1 MKTTLRLP
9 ALFDTAGGRILK
21 YGDLPFLSGLGL
33 SSGLLGRRPVIATL
47 AARPGTAAAAA
58 AAATTPF
65 TTTAASWL
73 KSWQMP
79 PRPKLPEDELEEVYL
94 KGSGPGGQKINKTNS
109 AVQLR
114 HIPTNIVIKCQETR
128 SRTQNRKLAR
138 EILAAKV
145 DFHLNGDKSR
155 VAIVGNVK
163 KKKAD
168 SKAKKARRKYKK
180 LEEEKAGKGGAG
192 VDGQIAEG
200 EEGREVEEGEEG
212 EEWEEVDAEAAEG
225 EEEVQEAKKGEEAE
239 KRGGSA
245 DAAVKQ

>member
-1 MKTTLRLP
+1 MKTTTLRLHP
-9 ALFDTAGGRILK
+9 VPSLSALFTGAVGRILK
-21 YGDLPFLSGLGL
+21 YGGLPFISG
-33 SSGLLGRRPVIATL
+33 SGAGRRPVIATSASPV
-47 AARPGTAAAAA
+47 AAVAAAAA
-58 AAATTPF
+58 AAAAAPF
-65 TTTAASWL
+65 TTSTPSWL
-73 KSWQMP
+73 KAWQMP

-145 DFHLNGDKSR
+145 DLFLNGDKSR
-155 VAIVGNVK
+155 LAIVGNVK

-180 LEEEKAGKGGAG
+180 LEEKKAKDGVGRQLVEGTEGEEVEGEDEGEEVEGYEEDDVEVQEGNEAEKGEKAGK
-192 VDGQIAEG
+192 
-200 EEGREVEEGEEG
+200 
-212 EEWEEVDAEAAEG
+212 
-225 EEEVQEAKKGEEAE
+225 
-239 KRGGSA
+239 RGGNNA
-245 DAAVKQ
+245 DGGRQ

>member
-1 MKTTLRLP
+1 
-9 ALFDTAGGRILK
+9 
-21 YGDLPFLSGLGL
+21 
-33 SSGLLGRRPVIATL
+33 
-47 AARPGTAAAAA
+47 
-58 AAATTPF
+58 
-65 TTTAASWL
+65 
-73 KSWQMP
+73 MP

-145 DFHLNGDKSR
+145 DLFLNGDKSR
-155 VAIVGNVK
+155 LAIVGNVK

-180 LEEEKAGKGGAG
+180 LEEERAKGG
-192 VDGQIAEG
+192 VGQQQLVEGAEGAEGGEVEGEDEG
-200 EEGREVEEGEEG
+200 EELEGYE
-212 EEWEEVDAEAAEG
+212 
-225 EEEVQEAKKGEEAE
+225 EEEVQEGKEAEKGEKAE
-239 KRGGSA
+239 KRGGNNA
-245 DAAVKQ
+245 DGGRH

>member
-1 MKTTLRLP
+1 
-9 ALFDTAGGRILK
+9 
-21 YGDLPFLSGLGL
+21 
-33 SSGLLGRRPVIATL
+33 
-47 AARPGTAAAAA
+47 
-58 AAATTPF
+58 
-65 TTTAASWL
+65 
-73 KSWQMP
+73 MP

-145 DFHLNGDKSR
+145 DLFLNGDKSR
-155 VAIVGNVK
+155 LAIVGNVK

-180 LEEEKAGKGGAG
+180 LEEEKAKGG
-192 VDGQIAEG
+192 VGQQLVEGAEG
-200 EEGREVEEGEEG
+200 EEVEGEDEGEEL
-212 EEWEEVDAEAAEG
+212 EG
-225 EEEVQEAKKGEEAE
+225 YEEEEVQEGKEAE
-239 KRGGSA
+239 KGEKAEKHGRNNADGGRH
-245 DAAVKQ
+245 

>member
-1 MKTTLRLP
+1 
-9 ALFDTAGGRILK
+9 
-21 YGDLPFLSGLGL
+21 
-33 SSGLLGRRPVIATL
+33 
-47 AARPGTAAAAA
+47 
-58 AAATTPF
+58 
-65 TTTAASWL
+65 
-73 KSWQMP
+73 MP

-94 KGSGPGGQKINKTNS
+94 KGSGPGGQKIVCRRPPLPSATLIPFRHTPFHLFSLLLAPHVPSPVSQYLTHSSPHPQLLTVFPLSQNKTNS

-192 VDGQIAEG
+192 VDGQIVEG